1 MAALALSTLN
11 TSSDQRLPTPKLS
24 PLLDPSDDRLVLYP
38 IKHPKI
44 FAATKNAIACF
55 WTVEE
60 LAFAQDI
67 QDWKSDK
74 LNDVEKKFILNVLGF
89 FAASDGVVVENLVT
103 NFCAEVQLPE
113 ARYFYANQAFMES
126 VHGECY
132 SLLLSHFCA
141 DWDQVRKIQDSEPV
155 KMKAKWAFD
164 RFTLDDPD
172 PNRNFAKR
180 LVAFACVEGIMFSAS
195 FCSLFWLKSMGL
207 CPALTFSNELISRDE
222 GLHRDFA
229 VLLYKKFF
237 ALTREEVLEIVISA
251 VAVEQAWVTSAL
263 PQSIRVL
270 NAERMCKYV
279 EYVADHLL
287 RALGFKNHYNS
298 TCPFDFMDS
307 INLSAKTNFFE
318 RRVSE
323 YSKAGET
330 ESFNLDDD
338 F

>member
-1 MAALALSTLN
+1 MLSKCHTTIMSN
-11 TSSDQRLPTPKLS
+11 AQVTLS

-38 IKHPKI
+38 IKYPDIMDAGKK
-44 FAATKNAIACF
+44 AVACF

-60 LAFAQDI
+60 LAFSQDI
-67 QDWKSDK
+67 QDWGSNK
-74 LNDVEKKFILNVLGF
+74 LTDDEKHFILNVLGF

-103 NFCAEVQLPE
+103 NFCREVQLPE
-113 ARYFYANQAFMES
+113 ARYFYANQTFMES
-126 VHGECY
+126 IHGECY
-132 SLLLSHFCA
+132 SLLLTHFCE
-141 DWDQVRKIQDSEPV
+141 DWNQIREVQDSEPV
-155 KMKAKWAFD
+155 KLKAKWAFD
-164 RFTLDDPD
+164 RFTVDDPD

-222 GLHRDFA
+222 GMHRDFA
-229 VLLYKKFF
+229 VMLYKKFF
-237 ALTREEVLEIVISA
+237 TLTREEVLEIVQSA
-251 VAVEQAWVTSAL
+251 VDVEQAWVRSAL
-263 PQSIRVL
+263 PKKIRVL
-270 NAERMCKYV
+270 NAELMCEYV

-287 RALGFKNHYNS
+287 RALGFVNHYNS

-307 INLSAKTNFFE
+307 INLSGKTNFFE
-318 RRVSE
+318 RRVGE

-330 ESFNLDDD
+330 EEFDVDDD